1 MFGIIYLNLHRFFKN
16 HLTQK
21 EFMKRFSLALVAGLF
36 FFACGQQTATQE
48 EAAVKT
54 HQIAEL
60 ISSPMEYEE
69 QEVRI
74 EGIITH
80 MCRHSG
86 DKMRVAELEGEGLS
100 IRVMLGEFASQFSP
114 EFEGHVIVLTGVLKT
129 VVRNLAALEEA
140 HVHAEG
146 EEHDHE
152 EGHECASTTEA
163 IEKMKAAGIDPDIA
177 AFIEITSFEIK

>member
-1 MFGIIYLNLHRFFKN
+1 
-16 HLTQK
+16 
-21 EFMKRFSLALVAGLF
+21 MKRFALAIVAGLF

-48 EAAVKT
+48 EAVEIY
-54 HQIAEL
+54 QIAEL
-60 ISSPMEYEE
+60 ISNPMEFED

-74 EGIITH
+74 EGIINH
-80 MCRHSG
+80 ICRHSG

-100 IRVMLGEFASQFSP
+100 IQVMLGEFASQFSP
-114 EFEGHVIVLTGVLKT
+114 EFEGQEIVLTGILKT
-129 VVRNLAALEEA
+129 VVRNLDALEAA
-140 HVHAEG
+140 HVHEEG
-146 EEHDHE
+146 EEHE